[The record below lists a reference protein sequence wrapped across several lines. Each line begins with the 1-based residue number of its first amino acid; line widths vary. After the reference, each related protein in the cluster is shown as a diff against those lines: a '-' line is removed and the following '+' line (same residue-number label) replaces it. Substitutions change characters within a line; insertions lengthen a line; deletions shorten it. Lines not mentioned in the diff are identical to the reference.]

1 MSKTACHSILTL
13 RRRETF
19 AADVALGDDDM
30 HVAGDQ
36 QDGDSEFVGEAGE
49 QTARDLLRDLEKEL
63 SDLLQE
69 QTELRRVQADFK
81 GKYGI
86 DDEEIAS
93 ELRDLER
100 EIAQVE
106 EEMAHLGS
114 GTSDRGVGALEPLDD
129 DVEYKA
135 TESERPEELGGDNYA
150 PDVAGSRTDNSLD
163 AIAFQDFKMIL
174 EEMRFE
180 NLVILAEANEVP
192 VYQGES
198 DADMHPRAFFDITEE
213 LLAIFDESEH
223 GLIIPDD
230 IYPPGQPKSEGERLI
245 ARHAAALKAKSRDRK
260 HEQAHDGEQDARLRL
275 KDDAACSETA
285 DARHARP
292 GDYSGVVD
300 AAGVV
305 DESDGERN
313 GEAGSR
319 DSRLFFSDPSGLR
332 SGAGQTAEENEA
344 RDGHVE
350 ELASSAGVA
359 VLDRVVDQDTLLLAT
374 QDGHTTDPAPELTNL
389 LPSTQE
395 ERDGA
400 GQSGPQIP
408 EGAGGAGQGGGL
420 DTVDFERELYLASVP
435 CCIANSHD
443 CIVSYAAC
451 LDATSLTLDSII
463 TGHGTTDCRPTVGRV
478 RRAYRGTGKRVMCWI

>member
-1 MSKTACHSILTL
+1 ML
-13 RRRETF
+13 
-19 AADVALGDDDM
+19 
-30 HVAGDQ
+30 VAGDQ
-36 QDGDSEFVGEAGE
+36 QHGDSEFVGEAGA

-114 GTSDRGVGALEPLDD
+114 GASDRGLGALEPSDD

-135 TESERPEELGGDNYA
+135 TESVRSEEMGGDNYA

-163 AIAFQDFKMIL
+163 SIAFQDFKMIL
-174 EEMRFE
+174 EEMKFE
-180 NLVILAEANEVP
+180 NLVTLAEANEVP

-198 DADMHPRAFFDITEE
+198 DADIHPRAFFDITEE

-230 IYPPGQPKSEGERLI
+230 IYPQGQPRSEGERLI
-245 ARHAAALKAKSRDRK
+245 ERHAAALKAKSCDRR
-260 HEQAHDGEQDARLRL
+260 HEQAHDGEHDAHPWL
-275 KDDAACSETA
+275 KDDAACSQTA

-292 GDYSGVVD
+292 GDYSGVAD

-313 GEAGSR
+313 GQAGSR
-319 DSRLFFSDPSGLR
+319 DSRLFFSDPSGLC

-344 RDGHVE
+344 GHGNVE
-350 ELASSAGVA
+350 ELATFAGVA
-359 VLDRVVDQDTLLLAT
+359 AVDPVVDAETLLLAT
-374 QDGHTTDPAPELTNL
+374 QDGHTTDPAPGLTNL
-389 LPSTQE
+389 LPSTNAE

-408 EGAGGAGQGGGL
+408 EGADGAEQGGGL
-420 DTVDFERELYLASVP
+420 NTVDFERELYLAAVP
-435 CCIANSHD
+435 LSH
-443 CIVSYAAC
+443 A
-451 LDATSLTLDSII
+451 
-463 TGHGTTDCRPTVGRV
+463 
-478 RRAYRGTGKRVMCWI
+478 